1 MPWKTTVK
9 IIEELLGK
17 VTEYGKTEIQ
27 LAKLKVLDKTS
38 EAVSTVVP
46 QLIVIVLAL
55 IFMLFVN
62 LGIAFWLG
70 GILGNIY
77 YGFFA
82 VAAFYGITALVL
94 RLFMHKWLKRQV
106 GNYIIRH
113 VLK

>member
-1 MPWKTTVK
+1 MEDNVK

-17 VTEYGKTEIQ
+17 VVAYGKTELQ
-27 LAKLKVLDKTS
+27 LAKLKALDKTS
-38 EAVSTVVP
+38 DAVSTVVP
-46 QLIVIVLAL
+46 HLIVIAL
-55 IFMLFVN
+55 VSIFMLFVN

-82 VAAFYGITALVL
+82 VAAFYGIMVLVL
-94 RLFMHKWLKRQV
+94 RLFMHKWLKRHV